1 MFLPIGIV
9 NTVRFDYASLTWG
22 HWGGLLYL
30 SLGTSI
36 FAYFLWYYALERVEA
51 SKVSIFSNLQ
61 PVLTIERFAGERIG
75 EPGQDG
81 LRVAGKRDFLLD
93 NVILRPLRR
102 QLRDGFSAFRDEFQD
117 KGHGGKSVACA

>member
-1 MFLPIGIV
+1 MMFLPIGIV

-61 PVLTIERFAGERIG
+61 PVLTTILAVVLL
-75 EPGQDG
+75 GQVVTPTFVVG
-81 LRVAGKRDFLLD
+81 GVIAVAG
-93 NVILRPLRR
+93 VILT
-102 QLRDGFSAFRDEFQD
+102 QFG
-117 KGHGGKSVACA
+117 